1 MSFSDDN
8 DNVCVICLDKLDIC
22 KGVCSLDCGHSYHTS
37 CLLNAFSHDNRCP
50 VCRVE
55 LVKKDSKP
63 EGSAVLEIQLN
74 DNHDVYLE
82 SRRALRNYNSR
93 VNRYVNKHA
102 HIKKKRDDIS
112 AMKKDIN
119 DWGKFIEKEW
129 GRLEREAWNR
139 DEMKSI
145 RLVEAKKKR
154 QLKNMMI
161 KYNNMIEDS
170 VGERPSD
177 VFELVSLE
185 TVLQRR
191 LFDNRLFVNEFLS
204 RD

>member
-1 MSFSDDN
+1 MSFSDDS
-8 DNVCVICLDKLDIC
+8 DNVCVICLDKLDTC
-22 KGVCSLDCGHSYHTS
+22 KGACNLDCGHSYHTS

-55 LVKKDSKP
+55 LVKNDSKS

-82 SRRALRNYNSR
+82 SRRLLRNYNSR

-112 AMKKDIN
+112 AMKREIN
-119 DWGKFIEKEW
+119 DWSKFLEKEW
-129 GRLEREAWNR
+129 VRIEREAWNG

-145 RLVEAKKKR
+145 RLIEAKKRR
-154 QLKNMMI
+154 QLRNMMI
-161 KYNNMIEDS
+161 KYNDIIENN
-170 VGERPSD
+170 VGERPSN
-177 VFELVSLE
+177 VVELVSLE

-191 LFDNRLFVNEFLS
+191 LFETGLFVNGFRS